1 MQIISNI
8 KVKFHIFSIMA
19 ITGPS
24 SLIGLYSE
32 GASAVVLLYDKADKE
47 SFIALQNIL
56 SEVNKHY
63 FNAFKAIIAYN
74 SNYENV
80 QVNEN
85 EMEKLIEDF
94 KATPFEVF
102 SGNEAH

>member
-1 MQIISNI
+1 
-8 KVKFHIFSIMA
+8 MA

-56 SEVNKHY
+56 SEVNKH
-63 FNAFKAIIAYN
+63 
-74 SNYENV
+74 
-80 QVNEN
+80 
-85 EMEKLIEDF
+85 
-94 KATPFEVF
+94 
-102 SGNEAH
+102 